1 MRKIKILPMMCS
13 VAALISIGATVSN
26 WLMAEEDSN
35 DVETFEA
42 DGLDE
47 YIFKTP
53 IDDTDNRQEVRYY
66 LDNGHLY
73 ADFSVISISSDI
85 DEAFR
90 IETGE
95 RVYPENYG
103 GYDYNDCEFIIKITD
118 GDTAPYKFLTDKYS
132 VIRFEYTKYSVMYLN
147 RIIDDL
153 LDSIPDF
160 AENSL
165 AWVNYDVGIIMEI
178 DADFYDMNLDRIT
191 ELLSDLPEDLPIR
204 TIRDEVIIRGGIIPV
219 TF

>member
-1 MRKIKILPMMCS
+1 M
-13 VAALISIGATVSN
+13 
-26 WLMAEEDSN
+26 
-35 DVETFEA
+35 
-42 DGLDE
+42 
-47 YIFKTP
+47 
-53 IDDTDNRQEVRYY
+53 DDTDNREEVRYY

-73 ADFSVISISSDI
+73 ANFSFINISYDI

-90 IETGE
+90 TETGE
-95 RVYPENYG
+95 RVYPENFG
-103 GYDYNDCEFIIKITD
+103 GYYDNDFEFVIKITD

-191 ELLSDLPEDLPIR
+191 ELLSDLPDDLPIR